1 MCVAGDTSEHAGH
14 LRPAAYVATETT
26 SRGSASPEWNPRHT
40 KVNRCVTEGRRA
52 FLTRY
57 AGIEA
62 GEECRRYESAL
73 SAFVDG
79 ELHGGEIGA
88 LRRHLRGC
96 GGCRATLRSLRSGNR
111 SLGAVLPVGLAVGGL
126 DGGDSALG
134 IFVRVYE
141 TLVGNLQERA
151 VTVAAKAQVAAEAS
165 GVLKVAAVAGAA
177 AAVAGGGAVT
187 VAEGTPE
194 RPAAATPA
202 VREVAQRCR
211 RWRWPPRR
219 SSCRRRRRR
228 PPERRGAR
236 RRSALPRARRK
247 ARRWSSRSSSRPQ
260 RPSRGSPPPPLR
272 PHGRAVSSTSSRDP
286 GGPGRPA
293 TRHISNSTRKSS

>member
-1 MCVAGDTSEHAGH
+1 MEGRTYKQIAEELDWT
-14 LRPAAYVATETT
+14 Y
-26 SRGSASPEWNPRHT
+26 T
-40 KVNRCVTEGRRA
+40 KVNRCITEGRRA
-52 FLTRY
+52 FLARY

-62 GEECRRYESAL
+62 GDECRRYESAL

-96 GGCRATLRSLRSGNR
+96 GACRGTLRSLRSGQR

-151 VTVAAKAQVAAEAS
+151 AAVAAKTQLAAEAS
-165 GVLKVAAVAGAA
+165 GVMKVAAVAGAA

-194 RPAAATPA
+194 RPAATTPH
-202 VREVAQRCR
+202 VREVAQQMPKVALATAPVVVSAPAGSPARATR
-211 RWRWPPRR
+211 RTAETRAP
-219 SSCRRRRRR
+219 
-228 PPERRGAR
+228 AR
-236 RRSALPRARRK
+236 EKEGSTVEFTFEQQTPAAPT
-247 ARRWSSRSSSRPQ
+247 SRQSSSA
-260 RPSRGSPPPPLR
+260 SSPA
-272 PHGRAVSSTSSRDP
+272 RA
-286 GGPGRPA
+286 GGEFDLEP
-293 TRHISNSTRKSS
+293 

>member
-1 MCVAGDTSEHAGH
+1 
-14 LRPAAYVATETT
+14 
-26 SRGSASPEWNPRHT
+26 
-40 KVNRCVTEGRRA
+40 VNRCVTEGRRA
-52 FLTRY
+52 FLARY

-79 ELHGGEIGA
+79 ELRHGEIGA

-96 GGCRATLRSLRSGNR
+96 GACRGTLRSLRSGQR

-134 IFVRVYE
+134 FFVRVYE

-151 VTVAAKAQVAAEAS
+151 VAVAAKTQLVAEAS
-165 GVLKVAAVAGAA
+165 GVMKVAAVAGAA

-194 RPAAATPA
+194 RPASAKPA
-202 VREVAQRCR
+202 VREVAQQVPKAAVASAPVVVSLPASSTAATR
-211 RWRWPPRR
+211 RTEKRASARETKGSTVEFTFEQQSPAAQPRR
-219 SSCRRRRRR
+219 SSTA
-228 PPERRGAR
+228 PSPAR
-236 RRSALPRARRK
+236 A
-247 ARRWSSRSSSRPQ
+247 
-260 RPSRGSPPPPLR
+260 
-272 PHGRAVSSTSSRDP
+272 
-286 GGPGRPA
+286 GGEFDLEP
-293 TRHISNSTRKSS
+293 

>member
-1 MCVAGDTSEHAGH
+1 MTRAAEALQGLKPQEVRALW
-14 LRPAAYVATETT
+14 LRMEGRTYKQIAEELDWTY
-26 SRGSASPEWNPRHT
+26 T

-202 VREVAQRCR
+202 VREVAQQVPKVAMATAPVVVSAPAASSARA
-211 RWRWPPRR
+211 PRR
-219 SSCRRRRRR
+219 TT
-228 PPERRGAR
+228 ERRAPAR
-236 RRSALPRARRK
+236 EKEGSTVEFTFEQQAPTAKSRESSAASSPARA
-247 ARRWSSRSSSRPQ
+247 
-260 RPSRGSPPPPLR
+260 
-272 PHGRAVSSTSSRDP
+272 
-286 GGPGRPA
+286 GGEFDLEP
-293 TRHISNSTRKSS
+293 